1 MSFVVESR
9 DSVRIHVRVQPRA
22 SEDRIVGVQN
32 ERLRIRLSAPPADG
46 LANAALCAL
55 IAKKLHVPKSAVRL
69 LSGDRSRDKT
79 VEIAGVNEEAVIG
92 LLTAL
97 ESGGV
102 S

>member
-9 DSVRIHVRVQPRA
+9 DSVRIH
-22 SEDRIVGVQN
+22 VGVQN